1 MSKWECWRGSGVYIS
16 ILCISVT
23 SWSECFFLEIRWHMV
38 FIVGL
43 KSHRSRALESEVS
56 LSSLKTEDAA
66 LGPSRPFTCSLISN
80 VLDKAGKADLRALW
94 NRVHSLT
101 AESLKWDHTS
111 LHQDDFTQ
119 FNRTLLTASDWDL
132 NWDFSMITTFF
143 FKLMGR
149 NQWPGCRLF
158 IIAKE
163 KKKALKSLLN
173 IHNLL
178 INAGMYSCFLLNQ
191 GNLLNFNYVLYFLPL
206 QLGVKYV

>member
-56 LSSLKTEDAA
+56 LSSLKTKKTQLWGHLGHLHVASFQTCSTKRGKLT
-66 LGPSRPFTCSLISN
+66 LGPYEIEYIPSQQSRWNEII
-80 VLDKAGKADLRALW
+80 LRFIKMTS
-94 NRVHSLT
+94 HSLT
-101 AESLKWDHTS
+101 AHFGFQYDYY
-111 LHQDDFTQ
+111 F
-119 FNRTLLTASDWDL
+119 
-132 NWDFSMITTFF
+132 FF

-158 IIAKE
+158 IIPKKKK

-191 GNLLNFNYVLYFLPL
+191 GNVLNVNYVLYFLPL